1 MRTAAP
7 GPPDV
12 ARIVAEADRRAMTRR
27 SQGEP
32 LRILLVED
40 EPAHAELV
48 MRSFE
53 DHEVPNRIY
62 HVSDGEQALNF
73 LFRRGEY
80 ADRNSCPR
88 PDVILLDLR
97 LPRIDGLEVLKEIK
111 AADDVRHIPV
121 VILTSSEAEMDIAKA
136 YDYHVNSYLVKPIDF
151 DKFTRMMETLSDYWL
166 VWNHA

>member
-1 MRTAAP
+1 MP
-7 GPPDV
+7 
-12 ARIVAEADRRAMTRR
+12 RR
-27 SQGEP
+27 SHGEP

-53 DHEVPNRIY
+53 DHEIPNRIY

-80 ADRNSCPR
+80 ADRNHCPR

-111 AADDVRHIPV
+111 ADDDVRHIPV